1 MTCTGIYKHLLSPLH
16 IVQCVHI
23 FIIRHYTVTMQ
34 AGFGHYIL
42 VVIYI
47 SFYSTRLF
55 IQSFGRFLCQNIA
68 FLLLLK
74 ECQGYYVVSSHDV

>member
-1 MTCTGIYKHLLSPLH
+1 MTCTGIYKHLVSVYIYSQLDT
-16 IVQCVHI
+16 
-23 FIIRHYTVTMQ
+23 TVTMQ

-55 IQSFGRFLCQNIA
+55 IQSSGRFLCQNIA